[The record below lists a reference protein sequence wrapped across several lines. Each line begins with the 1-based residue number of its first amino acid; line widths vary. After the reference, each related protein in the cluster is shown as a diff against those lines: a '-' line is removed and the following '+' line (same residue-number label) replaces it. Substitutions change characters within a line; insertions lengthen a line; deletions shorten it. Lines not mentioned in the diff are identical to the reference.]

1 MATITAAV
9 LRHQQR
15 KDGSYPVRIRVN
27 HCGKDRWL
35 KTDLSAGTGD
45 LTRSLALKGQLKL
58 KTDGLLQDLRRRLAE
73 APLLTLQG
81 WNVDQVVD
89 WLEKPTRQEAFK
101 LDFFEYGLALADKR
115 KQGTGDTYRTALAA
129 LRRFHPGPLDINDI
143 RRPLL
148 QAFVEYSQK
157 DNSCGPRRNPIRG
170 TAAYVRVLQT
180 IFRAAQAEFNDP
192 DADYLLIPKN
202 PFASLH
208 FNPGVCHGESA
219 LTVEEMQALIELS
232 AKGGLGRARQ
242 RAVDMCV
249 LSFALMGANMADIEE
264 MMKPDKNGVVTYFRK
279 KVRDKRA
286 DRGIMKVMIPNEV
299 GYLLRRYKATDGH
312 LIGLHGVQPGKLSAR
327 VGTAIANLH
336 EIGVLPGDWT
346 PNAVRKAWA
355 TIARSK
361 ACRVDKATVDDAL
374 NHRTMA
380 LADIYIERD
389 YSLFW
394 EANEKVLSLFTWP
407 K

>member
-15 KDGSYPVRIRVN
+15 KDGSYPVRIRIN
-27 HCGKDRWL
+27 HGGKDRWL
-35 KTDLSAGTGD
+35 KTDLSAGTRD
-45 LTRSLALKGQLKL
+45 LTRALALKGQLKL

-143 RRPLL
+143 RRPMM
-148 QAFVEYSQK
+148 QAFIEYSQK
-157 DNSCGPRRNPIRG
+157 DTSRGARRNPVRG

-180 IFRAAQAEFNDP
+180 IFRAAQAEYNDP
-192 DADYLLIPKN
+192 DDDVLLIPRN
-202 PFASLH
+202 PFGGLKYAT
-208 FNPGVCHGESA
+208 GVSHGERA
-219 LTVEEMQALIELS
+219 LTVEEMQDLIDLS
-232 AKGGLGRARQ
+232 GKGGLGRARQ

-264 MMKPDKNGVVTYFRK
+264 MMKPAKNGVVTYFRK
-279 KVRDKRA
+279 KVRDRRA
-286 DRGIMKVMIPNEV
+286 DRGIMKVKIPAEV

-312 LIGLHGVQPGKLSAR
+312 LIGLPGVSPGKLSAR
-327 VGTAIANLH
+327 VGTAIADLH
-336 EIGVLPGDWT
+336 EIGVMPGDWT
-346 PNAVRKAWA
+346 PYAVRKAWA

-394 EANEKVLSLFTWP
+394 EANEKVLSLFNWP